1 MKDDQQRVLM
11 GAPVMHSS
19 GFIRC
24 SYRSRGYSPNFKL
37 FAWGLRTAA
46 DDELIDREIGCL
58 IVQVHLPWHPDESVC
73 PGGDGN
79 DE

>member
-1 MKDDQQRVLM
+1 MSVPPNARVLLHSLRVGRTWADPDTPNEEAEVRDDQQRVLM

-37 FAWGLRTAA
+37 FAWGLRAA
-46 DDELIDREIGCL
+46 RTL
-58 IVQVHLPWHPDESVC
+58 S
-73 PGGDGN
+73 
-79 DE
+79 